1 MENTIFVG
9 NENIPLV
16 NHYDEDCYD
25 YYSIPN
31 TSRVEETAFAIP
43 ESTNKRATST
53 LHPRQKVKQTRIAA
67 MYRHLNVTSDLDLI
81 NLD

>member
-1 MENTIFVG
+1 MENAIFVG

-25 YYSIPN
+25 YQSILN
-31 TSRVEETAFAIP
+31 TSRVDETAFAIP
-43 ESTNKRATST
+43 ESTKKRATST
-53 LHPRQKVKQTRIAA
+53 LQPKQKARQTRIAA